1 MFPKRSLGKPIRLFL
16 SGQRP
21 ANRKHF
27 CSYVNSLLEGSLV
40 LPPAAG
46 WQAGIYP
53 EILCRAVSRRQWQWG
68 DPIVLCTIN
77 AQKAVLFWIV
87 CGFLGS
93 APAMGSRSRDKD
105 WSRGGWTEF
114 LFRITP
120 ISLGCHAD
128 TEILTNILDKRHLLK
143 KKQLNQ
149 PMKQTKKPPQPKIS
163 KSLNGYIASCLE
175 GILLLFF
182 LLNLR
187 INQWWI
193 SFSVGEKL
201 ALLKSL

>member
-40 LPPAAG
+40 LPAAAG

-68 DPIVLCTIN
+68 GSHCAMHHKCAEGCSVLN
-77 AQKAVLFWIV
+77 SLW
-87 CGFLGS
+87 FLDS
-93 APAMGSRSRDKD
+93 APPMGSRSRDKD

-143 KKQLNQ
+143 KNQLNQ
-149 PMKQTKKPPQPKIS
+149 PVKQTKKKNPKP
-163 KSLNGYIASCLE
+163 KSPNP
-175 GILLLFF
+175 
-182 LLNLR
+182 
-187 INQWWI
+187 
-193 SFSVGEKL
+193 
-201 ALLKSL
+201 